1 MNFWLT
7 VLAVIV
13 AQEIHSGLMVLF
25 NIWQYRMTQRRL
37 AAQTNQVN
45 QPVDLAMKALGFTD
59 EELAAIEKDRRLHTR
74 RS

>member
-37 AAQTNQVN
+37 AAQTNQAN

-59 EELAAIEKDRRLHTR
+59 EELAAIEKNRPPHTR